1 MYPNND
7 EIDDLKSLLAKFN
20 LSVDD
25 LDDIEVLTA
34 CTGTCYSSC
43 GGG

>member
-1 MYPNND
+1 MNTQVANI
-7 EIDDLKSLLAKFN
+7 EELKEMLEKYK